1 MIYSFTIYKE
11 EGPLGTTKTLKNTED
26 NDLTVLGEV
35 DGVTYVHV
43 PFNTDIPEQYP
54 EINFQEATLTDDI
67 VGSLKRQRFA
77 SLKKQILRDTLEDE
91 VGDLY
96 DMVADCMKL
105 VEFNIM
111 LTSRLAADYFG
122 TDALTQETKDTY
134 ATRNQ
139 TFLNGVD
146 SGEIKIRGSIE
157 DVNELFNRLITRY
170 SKIQTI
176 VDDRYLSELKKVG
189 LVGGQ

>member
-1 MIYSFTIYKE
+1 M
-11 EGPLGTTKTLKNTED
+11 
-26 NDLTVLGEV
+26 
-35 DGVTYVHV
+35 
-43 PFNTDIPEQYP
+43 
-54 EINFQEATLTDDI
+54 
-67 VGSLKRQRFA
+67 
-77 SLKKQILRDTLEDE
+77 EDE

-111 LTSRLAADYFG
+111 LTYRLAADYFG

-157 DVNELFNRLITRY
+157 DVNEMFNRLITRY